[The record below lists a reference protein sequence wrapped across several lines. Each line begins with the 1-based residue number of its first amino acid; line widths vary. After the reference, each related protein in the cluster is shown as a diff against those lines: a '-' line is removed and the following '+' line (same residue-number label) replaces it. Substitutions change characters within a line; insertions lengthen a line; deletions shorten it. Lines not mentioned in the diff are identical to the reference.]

1 MPEHELQ
8 SVKLEVGL
16 LKNEVEVRGKQI
28 ETLLQKLDLTTD
40 KLQQLTVQIIKL
52 NTRQE
57 DYLRNSSNM
66 TDEFKILH
74 TRIGDLHDKQLAANK
89 EIEDRLDRLDQYK
102 SKLMGMIIVVGGVVG
117 TIIIPINLDLYW
129 SKRSSRSSISLFA
142 ANCLPGRSP
151 IHV

>member
-1 MPEHELQ
+1 MAAEELQ

-40 KLQQLTVQIIKL
+40 KLRQLTVQIIKL

-57 DYLRNSSNM
+57 DYLRHSSNM
-66 TDEFKILH
+66 NDEFKLLH
-74 TRIGDLHDKQLAANK
+74 TRIGDLHDKNLVMYK
-89 EIEDRLDRLDQYK
+89 EIEGRLDRLDQYK

-117 TIIIPINLDLYW
+117 TIVATA
-129 SKRSSRSSISLFA
+129 ISVFLKD
-142 ANCLPGRSP
+142 
-151 IHV
+151 

>member
-1 MPEHELQ
+1 MAAEELQ

-57 DYLRNSSNM
+57 DYLRHSANM
-66 TDEFKILH
+66 NDEFKLLH

-89 EIEDRLDRLDQYK
+89 EIEERLDALDQYK

-117 TIIIPINLDLYW
+117 TIVATALAHFKD
-129 SKRSSRSSISLFA
+129 
-142 ANCLPGRSP
+142 
-151 IHV
+151 

>member
-16 LKNEVEVRGKQI
+16 LKSEVEVRGKQI

-57 DYLRNSSNM
+57 DYLRHSSSM

-89 EIEDRLDRLDQYK
+89 EIEQRLDRLDQYK

-117 TIIIPINLDLYW
+117 TIVATA
-129 SKRSSRSSISLFA
+129 ISMFLKD
-142 ANCLPGRSP
+142 
-151 IHV
+151 

>member
-28 ETLLQKLDLTTD
+28 ETLLQKLDLTAD

-57 DYLRNSSNM
+57 DYLRHSSNM

-74 TRIGDLHDKQLAANK
+74 TRIGDLHDKNLVMYK
-89 EIEDRLDRLDQYK
+89 EIEGRLDRLDQYK

-117 TIIIPINLDLYW
+117 TVVATAI
-129 SKRSSRSSISLFA
+129 SIFLKD
-142 ANCLPGRSP
+142 
-151 IHV
+151 

>member
-74 TRIGDLHDKQLAANK
+74 TRIGDLHDKQLAAQK
-89 EIEDRLDRLDQYK
+89 DIEQRLDRLDQYK

-117 TIIIPINLDLYW
+117 TIVATA
-129 SKRSSRSSISLFA
+129 ISVFLKD
-142 ANCLPGRSP
+142 
-151 IHV
+151 

>member
-1 MPEHELQ
+1 MAEEELHA
-8 SVKLEVGL
+8 VKLDVGL

-28 ETLLQKLDLTTD
+28 EALLQKLDLTAD

-57 DYLRNSSNM
+57 DYLRHTSTMN
-66 TDEFKILH
+66 DEFKLLH

-89 EIEDRLDRLDQYK
+89 EIEDRLDHLDQYK

-117 TIIIPINLDLYW
+117 TIVATA
-129 SKRSSRSSISLFA
+129 ISVFLKD
-142 ANCLPGRSP
+142 
-151 IHV
+151 

>member
-28 ETLLQKLDLTTD
+28 ETLLSKLDLTAD
-40 KLQQLTVQIIKL
+40 KLQELTVQIIQL

-57 DYLRNSSNM
+57 DYLRHTSSM
-66 TDEFKILH
+66 RDEFKILH
-74 TRIGDLHDKQLAANK
+74 TRIGDLHDKQLASQK
-89 EIEDRLDRLDQYK
+89 EIEVRLDRLDQYK

-117 TIIIPINLDLYW
+117 TIVATAI
-129 SKRSSRSSISLFA
+129 SIFLKD
-142 ANCLPGRSP
+142 
-151 IHV
+151 

>member
-57 DYLRNSSNM
+57 DYLRHTSSMN
-66 TDEFKILH
+66 DEFKLLH
-74 TRIGDLHDKQLAANK
+74 TRIGDLHDKQLAAQK
-89 EIEDRLDRLDQYK
+89 EIEQRLDRLDQYK
-102 SKLMGMIIVVGGVVG
+102 SKLMGMIIVVGGFVG
-117 TIIIPINLDLYW
+117 ALV
-129 SKRSSRSSISLFA
+129 A
-142 ANCLPGRSP
+142 ATTGIFLKD
-151 IHV
+151 

>member
-1 MPEHELQ
+1 MAESKGQSVMPEHELQ

-16 LKNEVEVRGKQI
+16 LKNEVEVRGRQI

-57 DYLRNSSNM
+57 DYLRHSSNM
-66 TDEFKILH
+66 NDEFKLLH
-74 TRIGDLHDKQLAANK
+74 TRIGDLHDKNLVMYK
-89 EIEDRLDRLDQYK
+89 EIEGRLDHLDQYK

-117 TIIIPINLDLYW
+117 TIVATALAHFKD
-129 SKRSSRSSISLFA
+129 
-142 ANCLPGRSP
+142 
-151 IHV
+151 

>member
-1 MPEHELQ
+1 MAEEELQ

-28 ETLLQKLDLTTD
+28 ETLLQKLDLTAD

-57 DYLRNSSNM
+57 DYLRHSSSM
-66 TDEFKILH
+66 RDEFKILH

-89 EIEDRLDRLDQYK
+89 EIEDRLDHLDQYK

-117 TIIIPINLDLYW
+117 TIVATAVAHFKD
-129 SKRSSRSSISLFA
+129 
-142 ANCLPGRSP
+142 
-151 IHV
+151 

>member
-1 MPEHELQ
+1 MAEEELQ

-28 ETLLQKLDLTTD
+28 ETLLQKLDLTAD

-57 DYLRNSSNM
+57 DYLRHTSNM

-89 EIEDRLDRLDQYK
+89 EIEQRLDRLDQYK

-117 TIIIPINLDLYW
+117 TIVATAVAHFKD
-129 SKRSSRSSISLFA
+129 
-142 ANCLPGRSP
+142 
-151 IHV
+151 

>member
-1 MPEHELQ
+1 MAAEELQ

-57 DYLRNSSNM
+57 DYLRHSSSM
-66 TDEFKILH
+66 RDEFKILH
-74 TRIGDLHDKQLAANK
+74 TRIGDLHDKQLASQK
-89 EIEDRLDRLDQYK
+89 EIEIRLDRLDQYK
-102 SKLMGMIIVVGGVVG
+102 SKLMCMIIVVGGVVG
-117 TIIIPINLDLYW
+117 TIVATAI
-129 SKRSSRSSISLFA
+129 SIFLKD
-142 ANCLPGRSP
+142 
-151 IHV
+151 